1 MNKTLSVNIGG
12 IVFHIEELA
21 YDRLSKYLESIK
33 GYFTASDGRDEII
46 QDIEGRIAEMFQE
59 RMTNGKQVILDADVD
74 HVMNVMGKP
83 EQFAGSTEED
93 SIGSGQQQT
102 TSSDRKAYRRLYRDN
117 DDRVIGGVCSG
128 ISHYLGI
135 DPVYLRLIFGI
146 AFFVFGSGILIYILL
161 MLVMPKAI
169 TTAEKLEM
177 KGEPV
182 NISNIS
188 KSVSS
193 EFTGN
198 SDNGFTR
205 FFDALGQLIVGGF
218 RLLGKI
224 IAAFFIVIGVIIL
237 IAFALT
243 FLAIIG
249 VGGITVPFFITD
261 LFMSPWQQTFAML
274 GAFLVLGIPLIMLI
288 YKAIKVLFNIRIE
301 NKFIN
306 WTALALWIV
315 GVVLSFI
322 LVSSIGREFRSRE
335 TQRIDLPVIQP
346 VGDTLFIDL
355 LNEPGYDS
363 DAFYIDNHRIDGP
376 WDITSDPDSIRID
389 EVSLDIVRS
398 NSPNFELV
406 QVNTSRGRD
415 RRDAIE
421 NARQIEYTIEQT
433 SSKLKFNETFI
444 LPKGAKYRGQ
454 DIKLILKVPQGK
466 SVFMSP
472 DMGEI
477 IYDIK
482 NVTNTY
488 DGDMV
493 GKTWTM
499 TEDGLECIGCYLPPG
514 IGERQRKDDIRIRI
528 DGKGVKVEGTD
539 EAQDSNFTIDGEDVD
554 IKINKDGIQIDA
566 KKK

>member
-59 RMTNGKQVILDADVD
+59 RMINGKQVILDADVD

-83 EQFAGSTEED
+83 EQFAGTTDEE
-93 SIGSGQQQT
+93 SFGAGQHQ
-102 TSSDRKAYRRLYRDN
+102 TSSSERKAYRRLYRDN

-146 AFFVFGSGILIYILL
+146 AFFVFGSGIVIYILL
-161 MLVMPKAI
+161 MFVMPKAI

-198 SDNGFTR
+198 SDNVFTR

-218 RLLGKI
+218 KLLGKVF
-224 IAAFFIVIGVIIL
+224 AVFFIIIGIFLL

-243 FLAIIG
+243 FLAILG
-249 VGGITVPFFITD
+249 VGGITIPFFITD
-261 LFMSPWQQTFAML
+261 LFMSPWQQTFAMI
-274 GAFLVLGIPLIMLI
+274 GAFCVLGIPLIMLI

-315 GVVLSFI
+315 GVVISFV
-322 LVSSIGREFRSRE
+322 LVSSIGREFKSRE
-335 TQRIDLPVIQP
+335 TQRIDLPVTQP
-346 VGDTLFIDL
+346 VGDTLFIGLIDD
-355 LNEPGYDS
+355 EGYDS
-363 DAFYIDNHRIDGP
+363 DAFYIDNHRIDDP
-376 WDITSDPDSIRID
+376 WDVTTYPDSIRID

-398 NSPNFELV
+398 NSTNFELV

-415 RRDAIE
+415 RGQAIE
-421 NARQIEYTIEQT
+421 NARKIEYSIEQT
-433 SSKLKFNETFI
+433 SSKLIFNETFI
-444 LPKGAKYRGQ
+444 IPKGAKYRSQ
-454 DIKLILKVPQGK
+454 EIKLILKVPQGK
-466 SVFMSP
+466 SVYMSP
-472 DMGEI
+472 EMREI
-477 IYDIK
+477 IFDIK

-488 DGDMV
+488 DGDML

-499 TEDGLECIGCYLPPG
+499 TDRGLECLGCSLPPDIHG
-514 IGERQRKDDIRIRI
+514 NRNDDIRIRI
-528 DGKGVKVEGTD
+528 DGKGVNVEGADNVKDT
-539 EAQDSNFTIDGEDVD
+539 NFTIDGDDVD

>member
-59 RMTNGKQVILDADVD
+59 RMINGKQVILDADVD

-83 EQFAGSTEED
+83 EQFAGTTDEE
-93 SIGSGQQQT
+93 SFGAGQHQ
-102 TSSDRKAYRRLYRDN
+102 TSSSERKAYRRLYRDN

-146 AFFVFGSGILIYILL
+146 AFFVFGSGIVIYILL
-161 MLVMPKAI
+161 MFVMPKAI

-198 SDNGFTR
+198 SDNVFTR

-218 RLLGKI
+218 KLLGKVF
-224 IAAFFIVIGVIIL
+224 AVFFIIIGIFLL

-243 FLAIIG
+243 FLAILG
-249 VGGITVPFFITD
+249 VGGITIPFFITD
-261 LFMSPWQQTFAML
+261 LFMSPWQQTFAMI
-274 GAFLVLGIPLIMLI
+274 GAFCVLGIPLIMLI

-315 GVVLSFI
+315 GVVISFV
-322 LVSSIGREFRSRE
+322 LVSSIGREFKSRE
-335 TQRIDLPVIQP
+335 TQRIDLPVTQP
-346 VGDTLFIDL
+346 VGDTLFIGLIDD
-355 LNEPGYDS
+355 EGYDS
-363 DAFYIDNHRIDGP
+363 DAFYIDNHRIDDP
-376 WDITSDPDSIRID
+376 WDVTTYPDSIRID

-398 NSPNFELV
+398 NSTNFELV

-415 RRDAIE
+415 RGQAIE
-421 NARQIEYTIEQT
+421 NARKIEYSIEQT
-433 SSKLKFNETFI
+433 SSKLIFNETFI
-444 LPKGAKYRGQ
+444 IPKGAKYRGQ
-454 DIKLILKVPQGK
+454 EIKLILKVPQGK
-466 SVFMSP
+466 SVYMSP
-472 DMGEI
+472 EMREI
-477 IYDIK
+477 IFDIK

-488 DGDMV
+488 DGDML

-499 TEDGLECIGCYLPPG
+499 TDRGLECLGCSLPPDIHG
-514 IGERQRKDDIRIRI
+514 NRNDDIRIRI
-528 DGKGVKVEGTD
+528 DGKGVNVEGADNVKDT
-539 EAQDSNFTIDGEDVD
+539 NFTIDGDDVD

>member
-59 RMTNGKQVILDADVD
+59 RMINGKQVILDADVD

-83 EQFAGSTEED
+83 EQFAGTTDEE
-93 SIGSGQQQT
+93 SFGAGQHQ
-102 TSSDRKAYRRLYRDN
+102 TSSSERKAYRRLYRDN

-146 AFFVFGSGILIYILL
+146 AFFVFGSGIVIYILL
-161 MLVMPKAI
+161 MFVMPKAI

-198 SDNGFTR
+198 SDNVFTR

-218 RLLGKI
+218 KLLGKVF
-224 IAAFFIVIGVIIL
+224 AVFFIIIGIFLL

-243 FLAIIG
+243 FLAILG
-249 VGGITVPFFITD
+249 VGGITIPFFITD
-261 LFMSPWQQTFAML
+261 LFMSPWQQTFAMI
-274 GAFLVLGIPLIMLI
+274 GAFCVLGIPLIMLI

-315 GVVLSFI
+315 GVVISFV
-322 LVSSIGREFRSRE
+322 LVSSIGREFKSRE
-335 TQRIDLPVIQP
+335 TQRIDLPVTQP
-346 VGDTLFIDL
+346 VGDTLFIGLIDD
-355 LNEPGYDS
+355 EGYDS
-363 DAFYIDNHRIDGP
+363 DAFYIDNHRIDDP
-376 WDITSDPDSIRID
+376 WDVTTYPDSIRID

-398 NSPNFELV
+398 NSTNFELV

-415 RRDAIE
+415 RRQAIE
-421 NARQIEYTIEQT
+421 NARKIEYSIEQT
-433 SSKLKFNETFI
+433 SSKLIFNETFI
-444 LPKGAKYRGQ
+444 IPKGAKYRGQ
-454 DIKLILKVPQGK
+454 EIKLILKVPQGK
-466 SVFMSP
+466 SVYMSP
-472 DMGEI
+472 EMREI
-477 IYDIK
+477 IFDIK

-488 DGDMV
+488 DGDML

-499 TEDGLECIGCYLPPG
+499 TDRGLECLGCSLPPDIHG
-514 IGERQRKDDIRIRI
+514 NRNDDIRIRI
-528 DGKGVKVEGTD
+528 DGKGVNVEGADNVKDT
-539 EAQDSNFTIDGEDVD
+539 NFTIDGDDVD

>member
-59 RMTNGKQVILDADVD
+59 RMINGKQVILDADVD

-83 EQFAGSTEED
+83 EQFAGTTEEE
-93 SIGSGQQQT
+93 SFGAGQHQ
-102 TSSDRKAYRRLYRDN
+102 TSSSERKAYRRLYRDN

-146 AFFVFGSGILIYILL
+146 AFFVFGSGIVIYILL
-161 MLVMPKAI
+161 MFVMPKAI

-198 SDNGFTR
+198 SDNVFTR

-218 RLLGKI
+218 KLLGKVF
-224 IAAFFIVIGVIIL
+224 AVFFIIIGIFLL

-243 FLAIIG
+243 FLAILG
-249 VGGITVPFFITD
+249 VGGITIPFFITD
-261 LFMSPWQQTFAML
+261 LFMSPWQQTFAMI
-274 GAFLVLGIPLIMLI
+274 GAFCVLGIPLIMLI

-315 GVVLSFI
+315 GVVISFV
-322 LVSSIGREFRSRE
+322 LVSSIGREFKSRE
-335 TQRIDLPVIQP
+335 TQRIDLPVTQP
-346 VGDTLFIDL
+346 VGDTLFIGLIDD
-355 LNEPGYDS
+355 EGYDS
-363 DAFYIDNHRIDGP
+363 DAFYIDNHRIDDP
-376 WDITSDPDSIRID
+376 WDVTTYPDSIRID

-398 NSPNFELV
+398 NSTNFELV

-415 RRDAIE
+415 RGQAIE
-421 NARQIEYTIEQT
+421 NARKIEYSIEQT
-433 SSKLKFNETFI
+433 SSKLIFNETFI
-444 LPKGAKYRGQ
+444 IPKGAKYRGQ
-454 DIKLILKVPQGK
+454 EIKLILKVPQGK
-466 SVFMSP
+466 SVYMSP
-472 DMGEI
+472 EMREI
-477 IYDIK
+477 IFDIK

-488 DGDMV
+488 DGDML

-499 TEDGLECIGCYLPPG
+499 TDRGLECLGCSLPPDIHG
-514 IGERQRKDDIRIRI
+514 NRNDDIRIRI
-528 DGKGVKVEGTD
+528 DGKGVNVEGADNVKDT
-539 EAQDSNFTIDGEDVD
+539 NFTIDGDDVD